1 MIAAAGGGLPGPGYT
16 FICDESVAAALWKA
30 LAVLVSVVAAGW
42 SVGSELGVRHVCLF
56 VYRGGRC
63 GGERFFLSAE
73 SLTGQLRESVLLIA
87 L

>member
-30 LAVLVSVVAAGW
+30 LAALVSVVAAGW
-42 SVGSELGVRHVCLF
+42 SVGSELGLGTFVCLCI
-56 VYRGGRC
+56 VVGGVA
-63 GGERFFLSAE
+63 GNVFFC
-73 SLTGQLRESVLLIA
+73 RLI